1 MEGKNY
7 TVIELAEQIGV
18 PRTTINDWLARYSQY
33 IDSIAQG
40 KRKVYPDSAL
50 NVLKEVAALRNSGK
64 SFTEIEKELSAKHP
78 IHAVPVPP
86 QEEEKKAPA
95 AEENT
100 GKTVADNPQSNG
112 NEGFAV
118 IARQQSEEIG
128 RLIGESFR
136 NMDQRIQEL
145 EKLSAAQRRM
155 SYFWLTACF
164 LFFLLLA
171 GGSFLAWHFLNTAKQ
186 ENTRLMNQQTE
197 NTKTITA
204 LKEQSVSL
212 IAGNKNFQ
220 ANIAKLESELK
231 QQKKEFDQNM
241 KTEKQRLTELHKAQE
256 KALLSERDQ
265 ARIKVREQEAR
276 LALEKEKF
284 AAERLKLLQE
294 MDALKKQHEALKAE
308 QEKSKAAESNPPETV
323 PVKGTDQ
330 PQAAPKQENG
340 KPESKPVPPK
350 EIQPIPP
357 VDNTRKNT
365 AFRPLSNSSVFTVSS
380 ISHMGR

>member
-33 IDSIAQG
+33 IDSVAQG

-50 NVLKEVAALRNSGK
+50 NVLKEVAAMRNSGK

-95 AEENT
+95 ANEET
-100 GKTVADNPQSNG
+100 AGKTASENPQQTG
-112 NEGFAV
+112 HEGFAV

-145 EKLSAAQRRM
+145 EKLSSAQRRM
-155 SYFWLTACF
+155 SYFWLAACF
-164 LFFLLLA
+164 LFLILLA
-171 GGSFLAWHFLNTAKQ
+171 GGSFLAWHFLDKAKQ
-186 ENTRLMNQQTE
+186 ENTRLMHQQTE
-197 NTKTITA
+197 NTQTITA

-276 LALEKEKF
+276 LSLEKEKF

-294 MDALKKQHEALKAE
+294 MEALKKQHEALKAE
-308 QEKSKAAESNPPETV
+308 QEKMKAAAKPVPESTQTPSDPAKKSV
-323 PVKGTDQ
+323 LPGTL
-330 PQAAPKQENG
+330 PGQENG
-340 KPESKPVPPK
+340 KPDVKPLPPK
-350 EIQPIPP
+350 EIHTLPA
-357 VDNTRKNT
+357 VDENLRKNT
-365 AFRPLSNSSVFTVSS
+365 ASV
-380 ISHMGR
+380 R